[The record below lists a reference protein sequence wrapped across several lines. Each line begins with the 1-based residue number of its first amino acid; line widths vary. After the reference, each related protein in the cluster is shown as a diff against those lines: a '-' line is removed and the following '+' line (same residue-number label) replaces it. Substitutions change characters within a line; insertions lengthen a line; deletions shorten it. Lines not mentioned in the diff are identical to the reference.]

1 MLGTLLDEPSTG
13 LQPDGTGRKEAV
25 MVRRFVDYALRYRT
39 HCRHGHLWTE
49 RARPVACSRCG
60 RIRRLPIAA

>member
-1 MLGTLLDEPSTG
+1 
-13 LQPDGTGRKEAV
+13 

-39 HCRHGHLWTE
+39 QCRHGHLWTE